1 MLGGGLAGMA
11 TALRL
16 QARGLSTVVLEAHG
30 HVGGCAGYFRKRGFS
45 FDVGATTLVD
55 FEPGPPGGGPDGVGA
70 ELLDAAGITTWDA
83 QALPGYVAWL
93 PDRTVTLHRDQD
105 AWRVERLRAF
115 GDTPAHRA
123 FWALLDRLA
132 EAFWAATRAGAR
144 MPIRT
149 PADAVAN
156 LRSLRAR
163 DLPLVRYVGH
173 TLGETLRRY
182 GLREDR
188 ALTALLGML
197 VEDTV
202 HSTVDRAPLV
212 NAALG
217 ITIRGAGLSRY
228 RGGMHGFWRLLV
240 GRYRELGG
248 DLRVGC
254 RVSRV
259 DGRAGAFRVE
269 TSRGPVRAA
278 QVVSALPVEA
288 TAGIAA
294 ATGIGRRLHPY
305 LERDRGDQGGAI
317 VVFLGVPESQVDGQA
332 LTHHQL
338 LHDYERPL
346 GDGNNMF
353 VSVSAPDDHDSA
365 PPGHRAV
372 MISTHTELSTWDTTS
387 EIEYARRK
395 HEAEERLIALARRVY
410 PRLGEAAVFR
420 AIGTPRTYQAYTSR
434 PRGAVGG
441 VRQTPR
447 NSNQHAVPHHLG
459 VDGLWLVGDTTWPGL
474 GTVACALG
482 SRLVADRVAA
492 RHWSIA

>member
-1 MLGGGLAGMA
+1 M
-11 TALRL
+11 
-16 QARGLSTVVLEAHG
+16 
-30 HVGGCAGYFRKRGFS
+30 
-45 FDVGATTLVD
+45 
-55 FEPGPPGGGPDGVGA
+55 
-70 ELLDAAGITTWDA
+70 
-83 QALPGYVAWL
+83 
-93 PDRTVTLHRDQD
+93 
-105 AWRVERLRAF
+105 
-115 GDTPAHRA
+115 
-123 FWALLDRLA
+123 
-132 EAFWAATRAGAR
+132 
-144 MPIRT
+144 
-149 PADAVAN
+149 
-156 LRSLRAR
+156 
-163 DLPLVRYVGH
+163 
-173 TLGETLRRY
+173 
-182 GLREDR
+182 
-188 ALTALLGML
+188 
-197 VEDTV
+197 
-202 HSTVDRAPLV
+202 
-212 NAALG
+212 
-217 ITIRGAGLSRY
+217 
-228 RGGMHGFWRLLV
+228 
-240 GRYRELGG
+240 
-248 DLRVGC
+248 
-254 RVSRV
+254 
-259 DGRAGAFRVE
+259 DGRAGAFEVE

-288 TAGIAA
+288 TAGIVA